1 MQSNGLF
8 ILIVNI
14 SATEG
19 AEALGAADG
28 GSGLA
33 AFVCGDPAAA
43 GTAGKWAASAVGAI
57 FGAAGAAVKRT
68 VGVGA
73 ISGAAGAAVKRTAG
87 RAFDCVAGAALLVVG
102 ARLLPVAG
110 ATGRGCWPA
119 LSISAAT

>member
-1 MQSNGLF
+1 MIFS
-8 ILIVNI
+8 I

-43 GTAGKWAASAVGAI
+43 G
-57 FGAAGAAVKRT
+57 AAVKRT

-73 ISGAAGAAVKRTAG
+73 ISGAAGAAVKRSAG
-87 RAFDCVAGAALLVVG
+87 RAFDCVAGAAM
-102 ARLLPVAG
+102 LPVAG
-110 ATGRGCWPA
+110 ATGRGCWRA
-119 LSISAAT
+119 LSISAATWYTIVRFWPTMCVADRLLRTCRCASDGFRW